1 MKDRFF
7 IDTNLWIY
15 LFSKSEIPEDIRKKN
30 SVVSLLRKSSDIVIS
45 AQVLSEMSSVFLRKM
60 KFPVD
65 RVRNIIFEMGESVD
79 VVPLDE
85 SHVSY
90 ALDIV
95 ERYQLSW
102 YDSLIAASAIS
113 AQVEILYSEDM
124 QHNMVVD
131 NSLKIINPFII

>member
-1 MKDRFF
+1 MKDRVF

-15 LFSKSEIPEDIRKKN
+15 LFSKSELLEDIRKKK
-30 SVVSLLRKSSDIVIS
+30 SVVSLLQKSTDIVIS

-65 RVRNIIFEMGESVD
+65 RVRSIMFEMGESVD
-79 VVPLDE
+79 IIPIDE

-124 QHNMVVD
+124 QHEMMVD
-131 NSLKIINPFII
+131 NSLKIINPFLL